1 MRRLLGVA
9 AALVAAAAILA
20 AASLPPRAIALEN
33 APDDG
38 TVAGSLHVHTN
49 RSDGRGSP
57 DEVAEAARRANLRF
71 VVFSDHGDGTRPLSP
86 PAYRSGVLC
95 LDGVEISTTGGHY
108 LAVGLPQVPYPLG
121 GEARDVVDDVTRFGG
136 FGIVAHPDSPKAELR
151 WREWTAPFDG
161 VEIANLDTGWRVH
174 LAAPG
179 WRSKA
184 RLLSA
189 LLSYP
194 LRPSETI
201 AALLTE
207 SSELAARWES
217 LTRRRR
223 VVAVAGSDAHAN
235 LAFRSADPGRSAVSL
250 PLPGYEASLRALT
263 VHVRPS
269 GPLTGSAV
277 DDARRLTEGLRAGHV
292 YTAFGGLARPA
303 SFEFTATNGTTDV
316 EAGDE
321 LRTGGAAV
329 TLRVRSNRPPG
340 FTSSVWKGSQLLAAD
355 RPESEFTLQTTG
367 APAVYRVEVRAG
379 SGLAAPRWIVSN
391 PIYIRD
397 DAGPDRA
404 APRPPAREA
413 SPLFDGRSTSGWTV
427 EQDPTSVG
435 ALDVTP
441 RVDGT
446 ELRLRYGLSG
456 GTEVGQFVAAVVG
469 TPGGIG
475 LANRLVLTARAER
488 PMRISV
494 QARAE
499 VPGGTPERWQ
509 RSVHLDGTDRER
521 TVFFEDMT
529 PIGVTSTWRPPV
541 DRVRAIMF
549 VVDTTNSRPG
559 AAGRLWIRTPTL
571 QR

>member
-9 AALVAAAAILA
+9 AALAAAAAILA
-20 AASLPPRAIALEN
+20 AASLPPRTITLGT
-33 APDDG
+33 PLDDG

-49 RSDGRGSP
+49 RSDGRGSQ

-71 VVFSDHGDGTRPLSP
+71 VVFSDHGDGSLPPSP

-108 LAVGLPQVPYPLG
+108 VAVGLPQVPYPLG
-121 GEARDVVDDVTRFGG
+121 GEARDVVDDVARLGG
-136 FGIVAHPDSPKAELR
+136 FGIVAHPDSPKADLR

-161 VEIANLDTGWRVH
+161 VEIANLDTSWRAH
-174 LAAPG
+174 LASFG
-179 WRSKA
+179 WRSKF

-189 LLSYP
+189 LASYP

-207 SSELAARWES
+207 SEELAARWDS

-235 LAFRSADPGRSAVSL
+235 LAFRSADPGRSPLSL

-269 GPLTGSAV
+269 RPLTGNA
-277 DDARRLTEGLRAGHV
+277 DLDARLLLEGLRAGHV
-292 YTAFGGLARPA
+292 YTVLEGLARPA
-303 SFEFTATNGTTDV
+303 SFEFTATRGATTV

-321 LRTGGAAV
+321 LRTTGAAV
-329 TLRVRSNRPPG
+329 TLRVRTNRPPG
-340 FTSSVWKGSQLLAAD
+340 FTSSVWQGDELLEAN
-355 RPESEFTLQTTG
+355 RPEEEFTLETTG

-379 SGLAAPRWIVSN
+379 REPASPRWIVSN
-391 PIYIRD
+391 PIYIRED
-397 DAGPDRA
+397 TTAGPP

-413 SPLFDGRSTSGWTV
+413 SQLFDGRSTSAWGV

-435 ALDVTP
+435 VLEVTP
-441 RVDGT
+441 RVDGA

-456 GTEVGQFVAAVVG
+456 GTRVGQFVAAVVG
-469 TPGGIG
+469 TPQGI
-475 LANRLVLTARAER
+475 APADRLVLTARAER
-488 PMRISV
+488 PMRISI
-494 QARAE
+494 QTRAD
-499 VPGGTPERWQ
+499 VPGGKSERWQ
-509 RSVHLDGTDRER
+509 RSVYLDGTDRER
-521 TVFFEDMT
+521 TVFFNEMT
-529 PIGVTSTWRPPV
+529 PVGVTGAWSPPV

-559 AAGRLWIRTPTL
+559 ASGRLWIRSPTL
-571 QR
+571 RH